1 MSALDGLTLRA
12 LFDFVSAG
20 FLLAGLFFMFVGA
33 LGVVRLPDAYH
44 RIHAASICVT
54 LGLSALLVAACFH
67 LGDVSILM
75 KSIITIVFIFV
86 ATPIGSH
93 MLAKAAHDTNLPQWG
108 QTLSDELAED
118 KAKYG
123 WMENDDPADTVDTPP
138 ATIDDPSVKNA
149 PIDTSGGQFA
159 A

>member
-1 MSALDGLTLRA
+1 MSSLDGMTFRA

-20 FLLAGLFFMFVGA
+20 FLVGGLFFMVVGA
-33 LGVVRLPDAYH
+33 LGVVRLPDAYN

-54 LGLSALLVAACFH
+54 LGLSALLFAACFH
-67 LGDVSILM
+67 LGAAPILM

-93 MLAKAAHDTNLPQWG
+93 MLAKAAHDTNLAQWDH
-108 QTLSDELAED
+108 TLSDEFAED
-118 KAKYG
+118 KARFG
-123 WMENDDPADTVDTPP
+123 WMEAENADTD
-138 ATIDDPSVKNA
+138 AT
-149 PIDTSGGQFA
+149 GQHA